1 MQLQRVAYNNPY
13 SLNNRSKT
21 GFSNPA
27 FGLVKV
33 SCTENTQKFL
43 GADKANSVLQYANE
57 WFRDFPAKYVG
68 VLNSFVDV
76 VKNLELNVFR
86 KAEETVVLLE
96 DSEIPQG
103 RVVGQSKEKDVLFA
117 TEDALHTVLDNWARA
132 RFELQKKP
140 TKFLN

>member
-13 SLNNRSKT
+13 SSNNQSKT

-43 GADKANSVLQYANE
+43 GTDKTISVLKYAND
-57 WFRDFPAKYVG
+57 WLRDFPQEYAG
-68 VLNSFVDV
+68 VLNKFADK
-76 VKNLELNVFR
+76 VKNLKLNAFR
-86 KAEETVVLLE
+86 KAEETVVVLE

-117 TEDALHTVLDNWARA
+117 TEDALHTALDTWAKVL
-132 RFELQKKP
+132 FELQKKP